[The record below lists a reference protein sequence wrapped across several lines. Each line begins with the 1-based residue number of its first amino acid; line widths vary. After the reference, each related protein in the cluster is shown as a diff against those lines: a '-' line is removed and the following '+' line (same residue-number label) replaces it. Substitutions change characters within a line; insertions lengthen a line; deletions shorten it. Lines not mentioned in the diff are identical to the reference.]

1 MKGKISNWD
10 AIAHSYC
17 KNSNSGQ
24 EFKLQ
29 VKFPAKNTLTPM
41 SRHSSTIG
49 PIGIHKQAIK
59 KKWTSRIWKTSWRTK
74 ATISDLRRCY
84 TTIPLILDF
93 TDKKSWFASE
103 PATFAV
109 QMLQNAI

>member
-59 KKWTSRIWKTSWRTK
+59 KNGQVEFERQAEEQKQR
-74 ATISDLRRCY
+74 
-84 TTIPLILDF
+84 
-93 TDKKSWFASE
+93 
-103 PATFAV
+103 
-109 QMLQNAI
+109 

>member
-29 VKFPAKNTLTPM
+29 IKFPAKNTLTPM
-41 SRHSSTIG
+41 SRHSSTIA

-59 KKWTSRIWKTSWRTK
+59 KNGQVEFERQAEEQKQR
-74 ATISDLRRCY
+74 
-84 TTIPLILDF
+84 
-93 TDKKSWFASE
+93 
-103 PATFAV
+103 
-109 QMLQNAI
+109 